1 MDLCIYNR
9 DDSCCYEC
17 PGCIYSMYR
26 NNDSENEDFQIDYI
40 REEEVIKKY
49 EEDKTLRNE
58 LIRLRYI

>member
-49 EEDKTLRNE
+49 EEDLH
-58 LIRLRYI
+58 